1 MASATHSPFDVA
13 IVGGGPAG
21 LAAALVLG
29 RTRRRVLLLDADDPA
44 HGVSDAVHGLFGH
57 DGTPPFELRR
67 TAQQQ
72 LRPYESVT
80 VRMASVEEARQTP
93 AGFSVAGSGTTS
105 EAGVLLLATG
115 MRYELPPIEGV
126 AEVWAQGAYHCP
138 YCHGWEVRDQPLATY
153 GAGAAHLALLL
164 TSLSDDVVLLTDG
177 NSDLDPD
184 EAERLR
190 HAGVVIRDDP
200 VARLE
205 AEGDKLARVVF
216 ADGST
221 DARSGL
227 FFMPSFT
234 PSPLPA
240 QLGCELDE
248 SGAIVIDEDGRTSV
262 PGLFAAGDATTD
274 KKAVVLAAAAGSR
287 AAYAINADLARG
299 LLPVANRSKASA

>member
-1 MASATHSPFDVA
+1 MQFAPDPPFDVVL
-13 IVGGGPAG
+13 VGGGPAG

-29 RTRRRVLLLDADDPA
+29 RMRRRVLLLDSDDPA
-44 HGVSDAVHGLFGH
+44 HGVSDSVHGLFGH

-67 TAQQQ
+67 TAQEQ
-72 LRPYESVT
+72 LRPYESVI
-80 VRMASVEEARQTP
+80 VRKAAVEEAHRTP
-93 AGFSVAGSGTTS
+93 SGFSVTGAGATG

-126 AEVWAQGAYHCP
+126 AEVWARGAYHCP
-138 YCHGWEVRDQPLATY
+138 YCHGWEVRDRPLAAY

-177 NSDLDPD
+177 SSDIDPD
-184 EAERLR
+184 EAEHLGQ
-190 HAGVVIRDDP
+190 AGVVIRDDP

-205 AEGDKLARVVF
+205 AEDGKLARVVF

-221 DARSGL
+221 DDRTGL
-227 FFMPSFT
+227 FFAPSFT
-234 PSPLPA
+234 PSPLGA

-248 SGAIVIDEDGRTSV
+248 SGAVVIDEDGRTSV
-262 PGLFAAGDATTD
+262 PGVFAAGDATTD

-287 AAYAINADLARG
+287 AAYAINAGLASAR
-299 LLPVANRSKASA
+299 VNRSD